1 MLKYVST
8 LPTDAGSC
16 GLFWQHHAQFGI
28 SVSNIWKSFLPS
40 KIIHRIIFEIALYF
54 QSALETLFTCKRVS
68 NFRKCACT
76 DKVFR
81 TLRSAPKGFALGK
94 PTIF

>member
-8 LPTDAGSC
+8 LPADAGSC

-40 KIIHRIIFEIALYF
+40 KIIHRIIFEISLCEESAFENFFSCKKFSSF
-54 QSALETLFTCKRVS
+54 Q
-68 NFRKCACT
+68 KCA
-76 DKVFR
+76 
-81 TLRSAPKGFALGK
+81 
-94 PTIF
+94 